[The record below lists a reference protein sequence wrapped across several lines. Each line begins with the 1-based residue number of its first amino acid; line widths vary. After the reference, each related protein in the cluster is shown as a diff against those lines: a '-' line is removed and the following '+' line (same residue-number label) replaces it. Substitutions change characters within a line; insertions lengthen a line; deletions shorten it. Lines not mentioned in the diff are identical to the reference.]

1 MFISYKTLYSVLL
14 GHFPLHFMSHSHQ
27 ELFPQITICL
37 IVCGCCSFAKLC
49 TTLRCLRL
57 AHRTHLSM
65 RFSRQEYWSELP
77 FPSPG
82 NLLEPRIE
90 PASPSLTGRFFTT
103 EPPGKPHRMYTYHIY
118 TIALPFLFPLSYLL
132 RYLEAV
138 NTKISASLEDQ

>member
-1 MFISYKTLYSVLL
+1 
-14 GHFPLHFMSHSHQ
+14 
-27 ELFPQITICL
+27 
-37 IVCGCCSFAKLC
+37 
-49 TTLRCLRL
+49 
-57 AHRTHLSM
+57 M